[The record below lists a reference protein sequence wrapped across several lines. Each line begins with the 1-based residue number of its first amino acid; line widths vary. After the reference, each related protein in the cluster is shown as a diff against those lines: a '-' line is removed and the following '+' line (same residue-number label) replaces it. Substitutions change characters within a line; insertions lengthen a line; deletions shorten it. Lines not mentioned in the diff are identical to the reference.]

1 MGSIDKLSTPTGDRF
16 DSKKFNQ
23 EFEKEIDIK
32 KTRSKYIESEK
43 LAKMSKEETTK
54 SITNITIAELLI
66 NIKDAWFDMIDDL
79 LQNQFN
85 LEIFTKNNRLFYIGL
100 TLVVIIILI
109 YIYDTITDDQDV
121 ENKKIVEVRHI
132 YKVDDD
138 KAFKLVQDTGVN
150 LDKKYIDTVVKNVAV
165 LSEND

>member
-54 SITNITIAELLI
+54 SITNMTIAELLI